1 MFRAERSRDESG
13 RDSGHSAMFY
23 TNGTPKLAPDLFL
36 GQPAGPAA
44 ELHRTALAAKLRPLS
59 RVLGACSR
67 AQVSRGRLAGQNSP
81 MADVDRT
88 VSLEYRQ
95 DSADIAPFCP
105 PSPDR
110 TTAMPDRYAVMG
122 HPIAHS
128 KSPFIHRRFAADTG
142 EPVAYDALLVELG
155 GFRDAVERFRAEGGR
170 GLNVTIPF
178 KEEAFALSGRR
189 SDRAARAGAV
199 NTLWFDGTGV
209 CGDNTDGVGLV
220 RDLRRNLA
228 VGIEG
233 RSVLLLG
240 AGGAARGVIGPLLDE
255 RPQRL
260 VIANRT
266 TSRAV
271 ALAGRFAGQ
280 GRVDA
285 VALDALP
292 AGGFDLVVNATA
304 ASLAGDLPPLPRGTL
319 RPGGVAYDTAY
330 AARPTPFVEWGA
342 GEGASVATDGVGML
356 VEQAAES
363 FRLWRGRE
371 PRTGP
376 VIEALRTHL
385 AG

>member
-1 MFRAERSRDESG
+1 
-13 RDSGHSAMFY
+13 
-23 TNGTPKLAPDLFL
+23 
-36 GQPAGPAA
+36 
-44 ELHRTALAAKLRPLS
+44 
-59 RVLGACSR
+59 
-67 AQVSRGRLAGQNSP
+67 
-81 MADVDRT
+81 
-88 VSLEYRQ
+88 
-95 DSADIAPFCP
+95 
-105 PSPDR
+105 
-110 TTAMPDRYAVMG
+110 MPDRYAVMG

-128 KSPFIHRRFAADTG
+128 KSPFIHRRFAAETG
-142 EPVAYDALLVELG
+142 EPVAYDALLVEPG
-155 GFRDAVERFRAEGGR
+155 GFRDAVEGFRAQGGR

-178 KEEAFALSGRR
+178 KEEAFALSGRH

-199 NTLWFDGTGV
+199 NTLWFDGAAV

-228 VGIEG
+228 VEVEE

-260 VIANRT
+260 VVANRT
-266 TSRAV
+266 LSRAV
-271 ALAGRFAGQ
+271 ALAARFAGQ

-304 ASLAGDLPPLPRGTL
+304 ASLAGDLPPLPPGTL

-342 GEGASVATDGVGML
+342 GQGAAVATDGLGML

-376 VIEALRTHL
+376 VIEALRNHL
-385 AG
+385 AGGRPSRPRSTSQAAEHHGLTS